1 MRMVVKIPMTHVP
14 EVLRERLSKNSPC
27 TPVRGTLSGI
37 EYKVNGKGT
46 PFLSILFQG
55 TFVRLGCTEPEENV
69 TPAPIAVYGIEC
81 YKLSMILSSLE
92 GKEIESLYCNN
103 GGWATI
109 APNSGAPIANKT
121 ANNDDTANT
130 ANTANDE
137 AAAAKAAAKAAKKAA
152 KALLQPV

>member
-1 MRMVVKIPMTHVP
+1 MRMVITIPSTHAV
-14 EVLRERLSKNSPC
+14 EVLRLRLSANTPT
-27 TPVRGTLSGI
+27 TPVTGVLSGVD
-37 EYKVNGKGT
+37 YKINGKGT

-103 GGWATI
+103 GSWAKN

-152 KALLQPV
+152 KAAKQ